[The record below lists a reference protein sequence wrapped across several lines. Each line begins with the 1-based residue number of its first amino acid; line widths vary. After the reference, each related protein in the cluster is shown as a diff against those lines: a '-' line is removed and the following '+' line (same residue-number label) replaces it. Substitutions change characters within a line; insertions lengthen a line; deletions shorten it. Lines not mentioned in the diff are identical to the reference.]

1 MSNGEITK
9 MLLANIK
16 SVGAKKGTS
25 KSQQR
30 LLQSLKKL
38 SSSLKESL
46 ADTQAKNDERSA
58 RLIKDLDEVITTM
71 QK

>member
-1 MSNGEITK
+1 

-16 SVGAKKGTS
+16 SVGAKKSTS

-38 SSSLKESL
+38 SSSLKKSL
-46 ADTQAKNDERSA
+46 ADTPAKNDERSA
-58 RLIKDLDEVITTM
+58 KLIKDLDEVITLM